1 MILTTYGYGACSNRS
16 NIAILKSS
24 SSKYLSIRDGPVV
37 IAVALL
43 LCTQQVGVRLPVG
56 PPPMR
61 TPKKK
66 SKAQLAR
73 EAKRA
78 RNKAWKELSAK
89 VRAETPYCQRCGNTA
104 KECRLNVHHLRA
116 RRFRPD
122 LLLDENGLIVL
133 CPACHQFAKGSA
145 HKDPGAFYVWLS
157 EAFPEKWEW
166 LRQHQD

>member
-1 MILTTYGYGACSNRS
+1 M
-16 NIAILKSS
+16 
-24 SSKYLSIRDGPVV
+24 